1 MKTAFCL
8 GLAAALTLTSAAL
21 AGDEGPGHRDRGARA
36 DTNGDG
42 RVTLEESQAA
52 LKARM
57 ARLDADRD
65 GRITKAEM
73 DGARTQFAERRRERF
88 DERGRDAFAIMDTDR
103 NGQLSPQEFEAGRQ
117 RMAERRHERR
127 EGRMT
132 RRGHVPGERFD
143 RLDADNDGVVTS
155 AEMDRAVAER
165 FARMDAD
172 KDGAISADERPERRR
187 GRHR

>member
-36 DTNGDG
+36 DANGDG

-65 GRITKAEM
+65 GRITKAEAE
-73 DGARTQFAERRRERF
+73 GARARFSERRQERF
-88 DERGRDAFAIMDTDR
+88 GERGRDAFAIMDTDR
-103 NGQLSPQEFEAGRQ
+103 NGQLSPEEFEAGRQ

-127 EGRMT
+127 GDRMA
-132 RRGHVPGERFD
+132 RRGHAPGDRFD
-143 RLDADNDGVVTS
+143 RLDADNDGVIS
-155 AEMDRAVAER
+155 AAEMDRAAAER
-165 FARMDAD
+165 FAQMDAD
-172 KDGAISADERPERRR
+172 KDGAISADERPARR